1 MQAENFHNK
10 KWFKSDEA
18 AHGYDGPLDV
28 EPHDLV
34 RQC

>member
-28 EPHDLV
+28 EPHDPV